1 MTRRLGSAGPRAFE
15 AWPDLEIRDDR
26 SGGPFIATVR
36 RKAPATGS
44 GEHVEGTTRKTTQK
58 ILSLVAQDPA
68 ITWGPPTKAFGLTAD
83 GAAPA
88 GPRAARVTARVAVRV
103 AVRVEHGGPG
113 PRRGRHGPAI
123 EVCPVEEAT

>member
-1 MTRRLGSAGPRAFE
+1 MTRGLGSAGPRAFE
-15 AWPDLEIRDDR
+15 SWPDLEFRDDR

-44 GEHVEGTTRKTTQK
+44 GEHVEGTTQKTTQK

-68 ITWGPPTKAFGLTAD
+68 ITWNAPTKAFGLTAD

-88 GPRAARVTARVAVRV
+88 GPARPESRSESTMEGRVLAAVAT
-103 AVRVEHGGPG
+103 G
-113 PRRGRHGPAI
+113 PRSRSARWRR
-123 EVCPVEEAT
+123 

>member
-1 MTRRLGSAGPRAFE
+1 VTRGLGSAGPRAFE
-15 AWPDLEIRDDR
+15 AWPDLEFRDDR

-58 ILSLVAQDPA
+58 ILSLVAQNPA
-68 ITWGPPTKAFGLTAD
+68 ITWDAPTKAFGLTAD

-88 GPRAARVTARVAVRV
+88 GPRAARVTARG